1 MKTRSF
7 WYYRDCKKNW
17 TGLMCHYAKTINNR
31 KFSYTL
37 ILYKHIVGNFQR
49 KKISISIMAFDILA
63 KIYLCYYSLLGHF
76 YETFFLCKKKF
87 ENWLHIEGYG
97 SSRGTSN
104 PIIQSKIL
112 SALKLCLYFYCR
124 PRIEPSRANLLK
136 GGKFK
141 RILSSTLT

>member
-1 MKTRSF
+1 
-7 WYYRDCKKNW
+7 
-17 TGLMCHYAKTINNR
+17 MCHYAKTINNR

-37 ILYKHIVGNFQR
+37 ILYRHIVGNFQ
-49 KKISISIMAFDILA
+49 KKIFFHIYNGFWYFGQNISV
-63 KIYLCYYSLLGHF
+63 LLLPFGSF
-76 YETFFLCKKKF
+76 LWDFFLQKKF
-87 ENWLHIEGYG
+87 VNWLHIEGYG